1 MPTKSRSKRTDADGS
16 HTSHA
21 LKRLAEVLRRAAPP
35 PRLLPSEWANTH
47 RVLSKRASA
56 EPGRFRWERAPYQ
69 REWLDAMIADGVEEV
84 VLMTASQVGKTE
96 VLNTILG
103 YFIDQDPSPILAVL
117 PTVDLAEAWSK
128 DRLAPMLEETPV
140 LRAKVSDAKSRDSD
154 NTILHKSF
162 DGGHISGVG
171 ANAPAGLAMRPIR
184 ILLCDEVDRFPAS
197 AGTEGDPIALAA
209 RRTDTFWNR
218 KKLYTSTPT
227 VKGTSRIEQAYEESD
242 QRRYH
247 VPCPHCGHFQ
257 VLRWDRVMFE
267 KDEAGLVVVESVAYR
282 CEACDVAL
290 KEQDKATML
299 AAGKWVAQFPE
310 RRARG
315 YHLNA
320 LYSPWRTWSD
330 IAEEWTK
337 VGKNPERLKVFVN
350 TVLAETWE
358 EKGDGV
364 KAERLRD
371 RIEQYDAEVP
381 DGVGILVAS
390 VDTQGDRLEALVVG
404 YGEGE
409 QAWLIAFA
417 QIHGDPAQ
425 SVVWSEL
432 TAFLER
438 DFVCAS
444 GQRARIEMS
453 VVDSGG
459 AHTDAVYAYC
469 KAALAAGRRVYPVKG
484 GSIAGRPLV
493 ERPTTKNKYNVP
505 LFVLCVDSGKETV
518 LARLQVPAHGAGYVH
533 LPAAPWLDDEFLEQ
547 MTAEKAVRR
556 YVKGR
561 GAVREW
567 VKLRERNEAFDL
579 LVYALAALRIAGPA
593 TIQALGERAAR
604 LAVRVEEKPS
614 EAKDASEATPTSVA
628 PRAIPRTSWVNS
640 WRR

>member
-1 MPTKSRSKRTDADGS
+1 
-16 HTSHA
+16 
-21 LKRLAEVLRRAAPP
+21 
-35 PRLLPSEWANTH
+35 LLVSEWANEK
-47 RVLSKRASA
+47 RVLSRRASA
-56 EPGRFRWERAPYQ
+56 EPGRFRWQRAPYQ
-69 REWLDAMIADGVEEV
+69 REWLDAVIDDGVEEV

-96 VLNTILG
+96 VVNNVLG
-103 YFIDQDPSPILAVL
+103 YFIDQDPSPILVVL

-128 DRLAPMLEETPV
+128 DRLAPMLEETPA
-140 LRAKVSDAKSRDSD
+140 LAEKVSEAKSRDSD
-154 NTILHKSF
+154 NTILHKAF
-162 DGGHISGVG
+162 PGGHISAVG
-171 ANAPAGLAMRPIR
+171 ANAPSSLAMRPIR

-218 KKLYTSTPT
+218 RKLYTSTPT
-227 VKGTSRIEQAYEESD
+227 TKGVSRIEQAFEESD

-247 VPCPHCGHFQ
+247 VPCPKCRHMQ

-267 KDEAGLVVVESVAYR
+267 KDENGLLKPESVVYR
-282 CEACDVAL
+282 CEACGVAL
-290 KEQDKATML
+290 TERDKAAML
-299 AAGKWVAQFPE
+299 DGGKWVAQYPE

-320 LYSPWRTWSD
+320 LYSPWRTWAD

-371 RIEQYDAEVP
+371 RLEQYDAEVP
-381 DGVGILVAS
+381 DGVGIIVAS
-390 VDTQGDRLEALVVG
+390 VDTQGDRLEVAVVG
-404 YGEGE
+404 FGEGE
-409 QAWLIAFA
+409 QSWLVAFS
-417 QIHGDPAQ
+417 QIHGDPAGAK
-425 SVVWSEL
+425 VWSEL
-432 TAFLER
+432 TTFLDHE
-438 DFVCAS
+438 FECAS
-444 GQRARIEMS
+444 KQKAKVELA

-459 AHTDAVYAYC
+459 AHTDEVYKYC
-469 KAALAAGRRVYPVKG
+469 NAMLAAGRRVYPVKG

-493 ERPTTKNKYNVP
+493 ERPTATNKYHVP

-518 LARLQVPAHGAGYVH
+518 LARLQVPAPGAGYVH
-533 LPAAPWLDDEFLEQ
+533 LPHWVDDEFLEQ
-547 MTAEKAVRR
+547 LTAEKAVKR

-567 VKLRERNEAFDL
+567 VKTRERNEAFDL
-579 LVYALAALRIAGPA
+579 MVYALAALRIAGAA
-593 TIQALGERAAR
+593 TIATLGERAAR
-604 LAVRVEEKPS
+604 LSVRVEAE
-614 EAKDASEATPTSVA
+614 EAKAEAGAGDAGAGRAGRPL
-628 PRAIPRTSWVNS
+628 PRPSWVNS

>member
-1 MPTKSRSKRTDADGS
+1 MPTRSRSAHSEPNVG
-16 HTSHA
+16 HIAHA
-21 LKRLAEVLRRAAPP
+21 LRKLAGVLRMAAPP
-35 PRLLPSEWANTH
+35 PRLRVSEWANAN

-69 REWLDAMIADGVEEV
+69 REWLDAVLEDGVEEV

-96 VLNTILG
+96 VINNVLG
-103 YFIDQDPSPILAVL
+103 YYIAQDPSPILIVL

-128 DRLAPMLEETPV
+128 DRLAPMLEDTPA
-140 LRAKVSDAKSRDSD
+140 LAEKVSDAKSRDSD
-154 NTILHKSF
+154 NTILHKLF
-162 DGGHISGVG
+162 AGGSITGVG
-171 ANAPAGLAMRPIR
+171 ANAPSALAMRPVR
-184 ILLCDEVDRFPAS
+184 VVLCDEVDRFPAS
-197 AGTEGDPIALAA
+197 AGTEGDPISLAF

-218 KKLYTSTPT
+218 KKLLTSTPT
-227 VKGTSRIEQAYEESD
+227 VRGVSRIEQAFEESD
-242 QRRYH
+242 QRRFH
-247 VPCPHCGHFQ
+247 VPCPRCAHMQ

-267 KDEAGLVVVESVAYR
+267 KDEAGILVHESVVYR
-282 CEACDVAL
+282 CEACDGAL
-290 KEQDKATML
+290 TEADKAGML
-299 AAGKWVAQFPE
+299 EAGRWVPQFPE
-310 RRARG
+310 RRVRG

-330 IAEEWTK
+330 VAEEWTR

-371 RIEQYDAEVP
+371 RLEQYDAEVP

-390 VDTQGDRLEALVVG
+390 VDTQGDRLEVAVVG

-409 QAWLIAFA
+409 ESWVVAFT
-417 QIHGDPAQ
+417 QLHGDPARAE
-425 SVVWSEL
+425 VWTEL

-438 DFVCAS
+438 EFVCAS
-444 GQRARIEMS
+444 GQRARIELA

-459 AHTDAVYAYC
+459 AHTDEVYKYC
-469 KAALAAGRRVYPVKG
+469 KASLAAGRRVYPVKG
-484 GSIAGRPLV
+484 GSITGRPLV
-493 ERPTTKNKYNVP
+493 ERPTATNKYRVP

-518 LARLQVPAHGAGYVH
+518 LARLQVPARGAGFVH
-533 LPAAPWLDDEFLEQ
+533 LPAAPWLDEEFLEQ
-547 MTAEKAVRR
+547 LTAEKAVNR

-561 GAVREW
+561 GRVREW

-579 LVYALAALRIAGPA
+579 MVYALAALRIAGPA

-604 LAVRVEEKPS
+604 LSVRVERS
-614 EAKDASEATPTSVA
+614 EEPGKDGAPAPAPAPVA
-628 PRAIPRTSWVNS
+628 RPRASWVNS
-640 WRR
+640 WRK